1 LEIYLVKVFIGFE
14 GRVLEVRCK
23 SLERNNK
30 VFSMSSSWS
39 YSVKVLKDVV
49 DLQVYFL
56 LFYVGEVLCQAS

>member
-1 LEIYLVKVFIGFE
+1 MEIYLVKVFIGFE

-30 VFSMSSSWS
+30 VFSMSSSGL
-39 YSVKVLKDVV
+39 YSVKVLKDAV

-56 LFYVGEVLCQAS
+56 LFYFGEVLCQAS